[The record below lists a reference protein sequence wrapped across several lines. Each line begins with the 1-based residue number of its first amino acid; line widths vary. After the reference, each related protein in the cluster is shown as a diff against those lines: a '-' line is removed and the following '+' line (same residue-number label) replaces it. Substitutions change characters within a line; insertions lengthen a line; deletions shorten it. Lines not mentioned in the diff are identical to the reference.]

1 MLQRLY
7 VKNFAIIDEIEID
20 FRNCLN
26 IMTGETGSGK
36 SIVIGSINCAL
47 GGKVAKEMIRQEAE
61 YAYVELEFVSERQEA
76 RDFLKKYE
84 LPEENGQYT
93 ISRRIMQNGR
103 SIVKVNGETST
114 QAAVKELAEV
124 LLDIHGQHEHQSLL
138 YKKNHLMILD
148 RFAAKREETVLPHLQ
163 SAYREYSNAKK
174 TLQEENKDSAS
185 RQREISLLE
194 YECNEIRAAQLSP
207 GEKDELTSKYKRL
220 SNQKAIVEALGTC
233 YRLTGQDT
241 ESAAE
246 NIGHGLRSLMKVSG
260 MDEKIS
266 QMQESLT
273 ELENGLS
280 DFNREISEYLSD
292 MEEEGDTLEEVS
304 TRLDLIHHLES
315 KYSRTTSGSGEEA
328 ILEYLKEAEEKLEK
342 YSDYDAYLSGLQ
354 HKLEAAEAELKKYST
369 ELGRIRREEAGK
381 LSVEITK
388 ALQELNFQQVKFE
401 IRVEDTGTYSADGTE
416 EAEFLVSLNP
426 GEGVLPLAQI
436 ASGGELSRIMLGIK
450 SVMADRDEI
459 ETLIFDEI
467 DSGIS
472 GRTAQKVSERL
483 AVISRQHQ
491 VICITH
497 LPQIAAMADTH
508 FTITKSTKNGR
519 TSTNISSVDETES
532 IEEIARL
539 LGGAKITESVLQNA
553 REMKELAQELK

>member
-148 RFAAKREETVLPHLQ
+148 RFAAKREEAVLPHLQ

-174 TLQEENKDSAS
+174 TLQEENKDSTS

-194 YECNEIRAAQLSP
+194 YECNEIRAAQLRP

-220 SNQKAIVEALGTC
+220 SNQKTIVEALGTC
-233 YRLTGQDT
+233 YQLTGQDT

-260 MDEKIS
+260 MDERIS

-315 KYSRTTSGSGEEA
+315 KYSRTASGSGEEA

-354 HKLEAAEAELKKYST
+354 HKLESAEAELKKYST
-369 ELGRIRREEAGK
+369 ELGSIRREEAGK

-401 IRVEDTGTYSADGTE
+401 IRVEDTGMYSAGGTE
-416 EAEFLVSLNP
+416 EAEFLISLNP

-508 FTITKSTKNGR
+508 FTITKSIKDGR
-519 TSTNISSVDETES
+519 TRTNISSVDETES

-553 REMKELAQELK
+553 REMKALAQELK